1 MTKPSEIITQRKR
14 EHISLCLTDNV
25 SFKEKTNGFNYYEFK
40 HYAITEVER
49 NKIDFSTDFFT
60 KKINYP
66 FLISC
71 MTGGTPEAENINN
84 GLAEAANELNIPL
97 GIGSQ
102 RHAIGNEVF
111 NKSYKILRKKAPNIP
126 ILGNIGAAQIAKN
139 KNVKEILNLADLI
152 EANAMVVHL
161 NSLQELFQDN
171 GEPNFSGLFR
181 NLEKII
187 KEIEIPVV
195 AKEVGAGISGKVAKK
210 LLSIGIKGI
219 DVAGAG
225 GTSWSGV
232 ELLRN
237 GSNSENY
244 FWEWGLP
251 TSYCL
256 KKVSR
261 LKKNYSFMLIG
272 SGGINNAVDAAKAFA
287 LGADITASARAILQV
302 FYKSGQEGVIETI
315 KNWFNIVKDI
325 MFLTGSNNIFEL
337 QKNKIIR
344 KDKLY

>member
-139 KNVKEILNLADLI
+139 KNVKEILNLVDLI
-152 EANAMVVHL
+152 EADAMVVHL

-187 KEIEIPVV
+187 KEIGIPVV

-237 GSNSENY
+237 GNNSENY

-261 LKKNYSFMLIG
+261 LKKNFSFMLIG

-287 LGADITASARAILQV
+287 LGADVTASARAILQV
-302 FYKSGQEGVIETI
+302 LYKSGQEGVIETI